1 MSFPKEFP
9 MLLLRTTD
17 NRPLRR
23 FSCYPPVFNGTRS
36 LQLCLQDF
44 AGKRDHRRSVGGLI
58 LRSSIVNA
66 LSFFSELTTH
76 GDPLDAN
83 SQRALQLK
91 QFGALFASEKCGCNT
106 VFPCTAG
113 ASNPVDEVFR

>member
-1 MSFPKEFP
+1 M
-9 MLLLRTTD
+9 
-17 NRPLRR
+17 
-23 FSCYPPVFNGTRS
+23 
-36 LQLCLQDF
+36 
-44 AGKRDHRRSVGGLI
+44 
-58 LRSSIVNA
+58 NA

-113 ASNPVDEVFR
+113 ASNPVDEVFRHVRQVIIDDVGDFLDVDAARGKVRSHQHFNAPLLKACEG